1 MKLLHCPKYEQK
13 NLKNSAQSVQGR
25 NFQIFRSYFGQRED
39 SIFSFWNFLTFTILS
54 KCRAISIH
62 QVWLTTFPKR
72 LTMMLPTTSKAWRSW
87 NKDYHFEQKRRG
99 YSSSRKLA
107 QAAFCLHLVSGTQT
121 LNKEKPLKNKRR
133 EEAGRRH
140 FAAPL
145 TADVRA
151 YSTPLDAL
159 WSAAAARCA
168 AATPTL
174 LQHYIVVP
182 NS

>member
-1 MKLLHCPKYEQK
+1 MFNISVLLDVQANLPETSPFFCLPKWLWWAPFFQMFVVLGMY
-13 NLKNSAQSVQGR
+13 
-25 NFQIFRSYFGQRED
+25 NFDYS
-39 SIFSFWNFLTFTILS
+39 T

-72 LTMMLPTTSKAWRSW
+72 LTMMQPTTSKAWRSW
-87 NKDYHFEQKRRG
+87 NRDYHFEQKRRG
-99 YSSSRKLA
+99 YSSRKLA
-107 QAAFCLHLVSGTQT
+107 QAFCLHLVSGTQT

-159 WSAAAARCA
+159 WSAAALRRLRRFSSTTQWFQIAKTR
-168 AATPTL
+168 PK
-174 LQHYIVVP
+174 
-182 NS
+182 

>member
-1 MKLLHCPKYEQK
+1 MLP
-13 NLKNSAQSVQGR
+13 
-25 NFQIFRSYFGQRED
+25 
-39 SIFSFWNFLTFTILS
+39 TILLS

-72 LTMMLPTTSKAWRSW
+72 LTMMLLPTTSKAWRSW
-87 NKDYHFEQKRRG
+87 NRDYHFEQKRRG
-99 YSSSRKLA
+99 YSSRKLA
-107 QAAFCLHLVSGTQT
+107 QAFCLHLVSGTQT

-151 YSTPLDAL
+151 YSTRRTLVGGGGT
-159 WSAAAARCA
+159 A

-174 LQHYIVVP
+174 LLHSGSKQLKSAKIIYLLDVILWIFP
-182 NS
+182 SESIAISF